1 MSALDCR
8 QVRRQLAAYHDGELA
23 MDAQVAV
30 QAHLRGCPA
39 CLADRRRL
47 AEVGTLLRASVAAR
61 VPEERGRIE
70 RHVLARL
77 HAERQTSWPHLFH
90 GLFEDLHLVWAAAGA
105 TAATVVILCAVVAS
119 MALALREQPLSMAAA
134 IGAMASPGS
143 DRNPVSVDG
152 RMLLP
157 RSNPDALVESG
168 VMDREEAVFALAAV
182 VTREGRVRNLEL
194 LTPDTSAL
202 PVEDRETPR
211 AARRGLAGALRT
223 GASRRGAGGRQPG
236 LAGRAHDRAWQGR
249 RRLAGG
255 AHAAAA
261 RGAAGAAAER
271 FRSASCRCRAWTR
284 PPPDHRFGASTGSAR
299 PVATL
304 FIASSARRMIALS
317 AVSVSIVSSN
327 SSSRESAI
335 PSFG

>member
-1 MSALDCR
+1 M
-8 QVRRQLAAYHDGELA
+8 
-23 MDAQVAV
+23 
-30 QAHLRGCPA
+30 QAHLRGCPS
-39 CLADRRRL
+39 CLGDRRRL
-47 AEVGTLLRASVAAR
+47 AEMGALLRASVAAR

-168 VMDREEAVFALAAV
+168 VMDRDEAVFALAAV

-194 LTPDTSAL
+194 LT
-202 PVEDRETPR
+202 DRTR
-211 AARRGLAGALRT
+211 A
-223 GASRRGAGGRQPG
+223 
-236 LAGRAHDRAWQGR
+236 
-249 RRLAGG
+249 
-255 AHAAAA
+255 
-261 RGAAGAAAER
+261 
-271 FRSASCRCRAWTR
+271 RCRWKSAR
-284 PPPDHRFGASTGSAR
+284 LSNCSAR
-299 PVATL
+299 PRRRGSNRRVPAGRRWPSTWSGWSRTRRCVARATT
-304 FIASSARRMIALS
+304 
-317 AVSVSIVSSN
+317 
-327 SSSRESAI
+327 
-335 PSFG
+335 PGP

>member
-8 QVRRQLAAYHDGELA
+8 QVRRQLAAYHDGELV
-23 MDAQVAV
+23 MDTQVAV
-30 QAHLRGCPA
+30 QAHLRSCPS
-39 CLADRRRL
+39 CLGDRRRL
-47 AEVGTLLRASVAAR
+47 AEMGALLRASVASR

-105 TAATVVILCAVVAS
+105 TAATVVILCAVVTS

-157 RSNPDALVESG
+157 RSNPDALVQSG

-194 LTPDTSAL
+194 LTPDTTAL
-202 PVEDRETPR
+202 PVEDREILELLG
-211 AARRGLAGALRT
+211 AASQARFEPAR
-223 GASRRGAGGRQPG
+223 
-236 LAGRAHDRAWQGR
+236 
-249 RRLAGG
+249 AGG
-255 AHAAAA
+255 A
-261 RGAAGAAAER
+261 
-271 FRSASCRCRAWTR
+271 
-284 PPPDHRFGASTGSAR
+284 
-299 PVATL
+299 PVAVNLVWLVAHTTVRGKGDDAWPVIHTPRPRVAPPIL
-304 FIASSARRMIALS
+304 PPSLP
-317 AVSVSIVSSN
+317 VSELPLP
-327 SSSRESAI
+327 RLDATAA
-335 PSFG
+335 

>member
-8 QVRRQLAAYHDGELA
+8 QVRRQLAAYHDGELV

-47 AEVGTLLRASVAAR
+47 AEMGALLRDSVAAR

-77 HAERQTSWPHLFH
+77 HAERQTSWPHLFS

-105 TAATVVILCAVVAS
+105 TAPRSSFSARS
-119 MALALREQPLSMAAA
+119 WRRWRWRLREQPLSMAAA

-157 RSNPDALVESG
+157 RSDPDALVES
-168 VMDREEAVFALAAV
+168 V
-182 VTREGRVRNLEL
+182 
-194 LTPDTSAL
+194 
-202 PVEDRETPR
+202 
-211 AARRGLAGALRT
+211 
-223 GASRRGAGGRQPG
+223 
-236 LAGRAHDRAWQGR
+236 
-249 RRLAGG
+249 
-255 AHAAAA
+255 
-261 RGAAGAAAER
+261 
-271 FRSASCRCRAWTR
+271 
-284 PPPDHRFGASTGSAR
+284 
-299 PVATL
+299 
-304 FIASSARRMIALS
+304 
-317 AVSVSIVSSN
+317 
-327 SSSRESAI
+327 
-335 PSFG
+335 

>member
-8 QVRRQLAAYHDGELA
+8 QVRRQLAAYHDGELV

-30 QAHLRGCPA
+30 QAHLRNCPA
-39 CLADRRRL
+39 CLGDRRRL
-47 AEVGTLLRASVAAR
+47 AEMGALLRANTASR

-168 VMDREEAVFALAAV
+168 MMDREEAVFALAAV

-194 LTPDTSAL
+194 LTPDTRAL
-202 PVEDRETPR
+202 PVRGTRDPG
-211 AARRGLAGALRT
+211 ASRRGLAGTFRT
-223 GASRRGAGGRQPG
+223 RTRRWRASGRQPG
-236 LAGRAHDRAWQGR
+236 LAGRAHDGSRQGR
-249 RRLAGG
+249 RCVAGDSRPT
-255 AHAAAA
+255 AA
-261 RGAAGAAAER
+261 RGAADSAAEPSGQRAAAAAAGR
-271 FRSASCRCRAWTR
+271 GHRLITASVRRQ
-284 PPPDHRFGASTGSAR
+284 
-299 PVATL
+299 
-304 FIASSARRMIALS
+304 ARRGRS
-317 AVSVSIVSSN
+317 RRC
-327 SSSRESAI
+327 SSRRARA
-335 PSFG
+335 G

>member
-8 QVRRQLAAYHDGELA
+8 TVRRQLAAYHDDELA
-23 MDAQVAV
+23 IDARVAV
-30 QAHLRGCPA
+30 QAHLRGCPE

-47 AEVGTLLRASVAAR
+47 ADVGSLLRASVAAR
-61 VPEERGRIE
+61 APEEPGRIE

-134 IGAMASPGS
+134 NGAMASPGS

-157 RSNPDALVESG
+157 RSNPDALLESG
-168 VMDREEAVFALAAV
+168 VMDREEAVVALAAV

-194 LTPDTSAL
+194 LPPDTTAL
-202 PVEDRETPR
+202 PVADRELLELLG
-211 AARRGLAGALRT
+211 AASQAMQDSWDGAWP
-223 GASRRGAGGRQPG
+223 S
-236 LAGRAHDRAWQGR
+236 LAGRAHDRAWQRR

-255 AHAAAA
+255 AHGASA
-261 RGAAGAAAER
+261 RAAAGAAADAPGQR
-271 FRSASCRCRAWTR
+271 AAAAAPGCDRRLITASARRR
-284 PPPDHRFGASTGSAR
+284 AR
-299 PVATL
+299 PVRW
-304 FIASSARRMIALS
+304 RRC
-317 AVSVSIVSSN
+317 
-327 SSSRESAI
+327 SSRPALA
-335 PSFG
+335 G